1 MGFVD
6 VYLKEKKMNLQF
18 YTAIYRN
25 IELTLVI
32 MPISNGLPKDS
43 GHKTFSE
50 IEFYQKIAF
59 FIPQSYIFYLSF
71 IRLQPDQL

>member
-6 VYLKEKKMNLQF
+6 VYLKEKKKNLQF

-50 IEFYQKIAF
+50 IEFYQKIA
-59 FIPQSYIFYLSF
+59 IFHPPKLH
-71 IRLQPDQL
+71 ILP